1 MYLFN
6 LVLLNIFLHSPWATT
21 LYTLEYF
28 EAQFAQP
35 LRVHAKDQLTPKE
48 PELLNLYKTPA
59 V

>member
-21 LYTLEYF
+21 LYTLEYI

-48 PELLNLYKTPA
+48 PE
-59 V
+59 